1 MYGGAPHTFFEVYV
15 MAVVLRL
22 ARAGAKKRPFYHVVA
37 ADSRMPRDG
46 RFIENIGT
54 YDPNCEPVKFIVN
67 EERWAHWTK
76 NGAKPSETLGS
87 LYKKAAKAVKA

>member
-1 MYGGAPHTFFEVYV
+1 

-22 ARAGAKKRPFYHVVA
+22 ARAGATKRPFYHVVA

-54 YDPNCEPVKFIVN
+54 YDPNFSPAKFQVN
-67 EERWAHWTK
+67 EERWTHWVGT
-76 NGAKPSETLGS
+76 GAQPSETVGE
-87 LYKKAAKAVKA
+87 LYKKLKKVTTKA

>member
-1 MYGGAPHTFFEVYV
+1 

-46 RFIENIGT
+46 RFIENIGM
-54 YDPNCEPVKFIVN
+54 YDPNESPAKFAVN
-67 EERWAHWTK
+67 EDRWVHWTK
-76 NGAKPSETLGS
+76 MGVQLFETVGN
-87 LYKKAAKAVKA
+87 LYKKIKKPAVTA

>member
-1 MYGGAPHTFFEVYV
+1 

-54 YDPNCEPVKFIVN
+54 YDPNLEPAKFAVN

-76 NGAKPSETLGS
+76 TGAKPSETVGE
-87 LYKKAAKAVKA
+87 LYKKTHRVAAKA

>member
-1 MYGGAPHTFFEVYV
+1 

-22 ARAGAKKRPFYHVVA
+22 ARAGAKKRPYYHVVA

-54 YDPNCEPVKFIVN
+54 YDPNHSPAKFQVN

-76 NGAKPSETLGS
+76 VGAKPSETLGC
-87 LYKKAAKAVKA
+87 LYKASKKNAPKA

>member
-1 MYGGAPHTFFEVYV
+1 MS
-15 MAVVLRL
+15 VVLRL

-54 YDPNCEPVKFIVN
+54 YDPNFEPPRFQVN
-67 EERWAHWTK
+67 EERWNHWVQV
-76 NGAKPSETLGS
+76 GAKPSDTVAG
-87 LYKKAAKAVKA
+87 LYRRTARARTSAAPANAKA

>member
-1 MYGGAPHTFFEVYV
+1 

-22 ARAGAKKRPFYHVVA
+22 ARAGAKKRPFYHIVA

-54 YDPNCEPVKFIVN
+54 YDPNLEPAKFVVN
-67 EERWAHWTK
+67 EERWAHWVKT
-76 NGAKPSETLGS
+76 GAQPSETVGE
-87 LYKKAAKAVKA
+87 LYKRTHKAAPTA

>member
-1 MYGGAPHTFFEVYV
+1 

-22 ARAGAKKRPFYHVVA
+22 ARAGATKRPFYHVVA

-54 YDPNCEPVKFIVN
+54 YDPNFEPVKFQVN
-67 EERWAHWTK
+67 EERWTHWVGT
-76 NGAKPSETLGS
+76 GAKPSDTVAE
-87 LYKKAAKAVKA
+87 LYKKTKKAAPKADGKA

>member
-1 MYGGAPHTFFEVYV
+1 

-22 ARAGAKKRPFYHVVA
+22 ARAGATKRPFYHVVA

-46 RFIENIGT
+46 RFIENIGS
-54 YDPNCEPVKFIVN
+54 YDPNLEPAKFQVN

-76 NGAKPSETLGS
+76 VGAKPSDTVS
-87 LYKKAAKAVKA
+87 CLYKATKKNTPKA

>member
-1 MYGGAPHTFFEVYV
+1 

-22 ARAGAKKRPFYHVVA
+22 ARAGATKRPFYHVVA

-54 YDPNCEPVKFIVN
+54 YDPNFEPPRFQVN

-76 NGAKPSETLGS
+76 NGAKPSDTLGN
-87 LYKKAAKAVKA
+87 LYKRAKKSAAKA

>member
-1 MYGGAPHTFFEVYV
+1 

-22 ARAGAKKRPFYHVVA
+22 ARAGATKRPFYHVVA

-54 YDPNCEPVKFIVN
+54 YDPNFEPVKFQVN
-67 EERWAHWTK
+67 EERWTHWVGT
-76 NGAKPSETLGS
+76 GAKPSDTVAE
-87 LYKKAAKAVKA
+87 LYKKTKKVAPKADGKA